1 MHRPFFSSANFAF
14 FHYGRFFLCRAEPVH
29 THGVAL
35 QRCKTKAIHFPSNLV
50 QFHEHKSGKQIIW
63 TPSYDS
69 FLPSGGDQAFET
81 GLQKVLS

>member
-1 MHRPFFSSANFAF
+1 MADFFYVGLNLS
-14 FHYGRFFLCRAEPVH
+14 
-29 THGVAL
+29 THMVL
-35 QRCKTKAIHFPSNLV
+35 L
-50 QFHEHKSGKQIIW
+50 EHKSGKQIIW